1 MKKKFF
7 IVAFILISNIVFSQ
21 KIDNEIIL
29 KVQNEFSAE
38 KNMAL
43 INAISRNSYKSLV
56 VSNSNIAKEDHFFT
70 YEVKSGSVTNQ
81 NNSGRCWMFTSLNTF
96 RPGIIKK
103 LNLSDFQ
110 FSHSYLFFWDIFEK
124 SNMFLERI
132 IATASLDIYSR
143 EVTALLSSPVSDGG
157 AWSSFVNL
165 VDKYGV
171 VPQNV
176 MPETHHSNNT
186 SELSSILDQLLRK
199 YALELRE
206 MVINKKTSKDIQN
219 RKIQMLSDVY
229 KILVYSLG
237 EPPKSFQWRYKDKNG
252 KISDYQ
258 TYTPVSFWKS
268 LFNVNLNDFVMFMD
282 DPTRPYYQL
291 YSKQFD
297 KNTYEGN
304 DWTFIN
310 LPATEIKKYI
320 ILSLKDTQM
329 LYFSCDVGK
338 MLSKENGSLDINNY
352 NYSSLFGIDFSMDRK
367 QQILT
372 QQSGSTHGM
381 ALCGVELDKNEK
393 PIKWK
398 LENSWGADYGNR
410 GYLTMTDQ
418 WFDLYFYRVV
428 INKKYIDSKTLEIL
442 KQKPIEVPFYNNAFS
457 NDN

>member
-1 MKKKFF
+1 MKKIF
-7 IVAFILISNIVFSQ
+7 LITVFVLGSNFVFSQ
-21 KIDNEIIL
+21 KIDNEIIT
-29 KVQNEFSAE
+29 KVQNKFDSE
-38 KNMAL
+38 KNVAL

-56 VSNSNIAKEDHFFT
+56 VNNTNISKEDHFFT
-70 YEVKSGSVTNQ
+70 YYVISGSVTNQ
-81 NNSGRCWMFTSLNTF
+81 HNSGRCWMFTSLNTL
-96 RPGIIKK
+96 RPSIIKK

-110 FSHSYLFFWDIFEK
+110 FSHSYLFFWDMFEK

-132 IATASLDIYSR
+132 IATANSDIYSR
-143 EVTALLSSPVSDGG
+143 ELTALLSSPISDGG

-171 VPQNV
+171 VPQNI
-176 MPETHHSNNT
+176 MPETHHSDNT
-186 SELSSILDQLLRK
+186 SELSSILNQLLRK

-206 MVINKKTSKDIQN
+206 MITSKKSNKDVQT

-229 KILVYSLG
+229 KILAYSLG
-237 EPPKSFQWRYKDKNG
+237 EPPKTFQWRYKDKNG
-252 KISDYQ
+252 KMSDYK
-258 TYTPVSFWKS
+258 TYTPISFWKEI
-268 LFNVNLNDFVMFMD
+268 FNVNLTDYVMFMD

-291 YSKQFD
+291 YYKQYD
-297 KNTYEGN
+297 KNTFEGI

-310 LPATEIKKYI
+310 LPASEIKKFI

-338 MLSKENGSLDINNY
+338 MLSKENASLDLNNFDY
-352 NYSSLFGIDFSMDRK
+352 LSLFGIDFSMDRK

-381 ALCGVELDKNEK
+381 ALCGVELDKNGK

-398 LENSWGADYGNR
+398 LENSWGADYANK
-410 GYLTMTDQ
+410 GYLTMTDD
-418 WFDLYFYRVV
+418 WFDVYFYRVV

-457 NDN
+457 NDK